1 MTRNLQD
8 CPNKN
13 DQYDHW
19 LLGPRIHLEQ
29 YDIWSDNPLPTF
41 SELFFFNH
49 YIEEVV
55 FGLRKGQ
62 KFARKVFVICMCSF

>member
-8 CPNKN
+8 GPNKN

-29 YDIWSDNPLPTF
+29 YDIWSGNPLPTF
-41 SELFFFNH
+41 LELIFL
-49 YIEEVV
+49 I
-55 FGLRKGQ
+55 
-62 KFARKVFVICMCSF
+62 IT